1 MIVLTASLR
10 SKRSSRDVRKSIGLG
25 RDSFLLCIVMCA
37 RDKSGGTLLLEL
49 ALEERARANL
59 VPPIYWE
66 NGVDGWCS
74 E

>member
-1 MIVLTASLR
+1 
-10 SKRSSRDVRKSIGLG
+10 
-25 RDSFLLCIVMCA
+25 MCA

-59 VPPIYWE
+59 VPPIYWG
-66 NGVDGWCS
+66 NGVVGWCS